1 MCVCSAR
8 TLYNVFHA
16 GFVSAYIQNT
26 RYLLLIDFRGVE
38 DWAEQRLATSTHH
51 TRVAGDTRTLA
62 AYSVIVCYDA
72 DGTSVGN
79 IRSPSSYKNS

>member
-1 MCVCSAR
+1 M
-8 TLYNVFHA
+8 
-16 GFVSAYIQNT
+16 SAYIQNT

-51 TRVAGDTRTLA
+51 TRVPGDTRALA
-62 AYSVIVCYDA
+62 GYSVIVCYDA

-79 IRSPSSYKNS
+79 IRSLTSYKSFLFVTS